1 MSYFYLYDS
10 YLQDKA
16 YSNQLIRLETTLTD
30 LGIQGKIGRLTLL
43 KSINDLIA
51 NSLRDGTDTVVAVG
65 NDTTLS
71 QTAEVLANYP
81 KTTLGFI
88 PLGQEK
94 QNLAKLLGIPI
105 GILACHVLSSR
116 IIKTINL
123 GKINNQ
129 FFLQS
134 IVAQGQLIINCE
146 SNYQLNLKQPHYV
159 KISNLDWWGVG
170 ESFITNPQ
178 QHLLETI
185 LQPLVS
191 KNWWSIKKT
200 VGDNPSFLP
209 LKKLNLTSPGEPI
222 SLIVDQHR
230 VMKTPAQISIA
241 PEKIRL
247 IVGKDRKF

>member
-43 KSINDLIA
+43 KSVNDLVE
-51 NSLRDGTDTVVAVG
+51 NGLRDGTDTIVAVG

-71 QTAEVLANYP
+71 QVAEVLANYP
-81 KTTLGFI
+81 KTTLGFV
-88 PLGQEK
+88 PLGQEN
-94 QNLAKLLGIPI
+94 QSLAELLGIPI

-116 IIKTINL
+116 IIETLNL

-134 IVAQGQLIINCE
+134 IVAQGNPTIDCE
-146 SNYQLNLKQPHYV
+146 NNYRLTLQKNHRI
-159 KISNLDWWGVG
+159 KICNLDWWGEG
-170 ESFITNPQ
+170 ETKITNPKQ
-178 QHLLETI
+178 RLLEI
-185 LQPLVS
+185 VLEPINE

-200 VGDNPSFLP
+200 ETTSPSFLP
-209 LKKLNLTSPGEPI
+209 LKKLTLTSQQPL

-241 PEKIRL
+241 SEKIRL